1 MKPSTKKL
9 IALDNFLA
17 PRIEVAFYCITGI
30 SVVLIL
36 ATILR

>member
-17 PRIEVAFYCITGI
+17 PRIEVAFWSVSLIT
-30 SVVLIL
+30 VVLIL
-36 ATILR
+36 SILFR